1 MVQEDTENINLF
13 GVKDCK
19 KTADELKF
27 KWNLRTKIKEN
38 HVEAYNWVVSIC
50 LKSTICLNWSE
61 EDWKIEFNIFLM
73 ESMIENKSWSL
84 VKTFRLL
91 Q

>member
-50 LKSTICLNWSE
+50 LKYV
-61 EDWKIEFNIFLM
+61 
-73 ESMIENKSWSL
+73 SL
-84 VKTFRLL
+84 PWIMVNSFREVLQSLEPEGNSIKTLIL
-91 Q
+91 